1 MNSKNPM
8 GYEKINREQARQ
20 DALRVLDEYENV
32 LVFGF
37 KKNGESALVGVTDDE
52 IYDKLG
58 LAIAKMLENLGR
70 EVEAEAGFAEK
81 IAQKY
86 GKVK

>member
-1 MNSKNPM
+1 MEA
-8 GYEKINREQARQ
+8 EKINREQARQ

-37 KKNGESALVGVTDDE
+37 KKNGESALVGVTEDE

-58 LAIAKMLENLGR
+58 LAIAKMLEQLGR

-86 GKVK
+86 RKVK

>member
-1 MNSKNPM
+1 M
-8 GYEKINREQARQ
+8 GAEKISKEQARQ

-37 KKNGESALVGVTDDE
+37 KKNGESAVVGVTEDE

-58 LAIAKMLENLGR
+58 LAIVKILEQLGK
-70 EVEAEAGFAEK
+70 EVEAETGFSDR

>member
-1 MNSKNPM
+1 MET
-8 GYEKINREQARQ
+8 EKISKEQARK

-37 KKNGESALVGVTDDE
+37 KKNGESAVVGVTEDE

-58 LAIAKMLENLGR
+58 LAIVKILEQLGK
-70 EVEAEAGFAEK
+70 EVEAETGFSTR

>member
-1 MNSKNPM
+1 MEA
-8 GYEKINREQARQ
+8 EKINKEQARQ

-37 KKNGESALVGVTDDE
+37 KKNGESAVVGVTEDE

-58 LAIAKMLENLGR
+58 LAIAKMLEQLGR
-70 EVEAEAGFAEK
+70 EVEAEAGFADR

>member
-1 MNSKNPM
+1 MEV
-8 GYEKINREQARQ
+8 EKINREQARQ

-37 KKNGESALVGVTDDE
+37 KKNGESALVGVTEDE

-58 LAIAKMLENLGR
+58 LAIAKMLEQLGR
-70 EVEAEAGFAEK
+70 EVEAEAGFADR
-81 IAQKY
+81 IAKKY

>member
-1 MNSKNPM
+1 MEA
-8 GYEKINREQARQ
+8 EKISKEQARQ

-37 KKNGESALVGVTDDE
+37 KKNGESAVVGVTEDE

-58 LAIAKMLENLGR
+58 LAIVKILEQLGK
-70 EVEAEAGFAEK
+70 EVEAETGFLDR
-81 IAQKY
+81 IGQKY
-86 GKVK
+86 GQQ

>member
-1 MNSKNPM
+1 M
-8 GYEKINREQARQ
+8 GAEKISKEQARQ

-37 KKNGESALVGVTDDE
+37 KKNGESAVVGVTEDE

-58 LAIAKMLENLGR
+58 LAIVKILEQLGK
-70 EVEAEAGFAEK
+70 EVEAEAGFADR

>member
-1 MNSKNPM
+1 MKS
-8 GYEKINREQARQ
+8 EKIDREQARK

-37 KKNGESALVGVTDDE
+37 KRNGESALVGVTEDE
-52 IYDKLG
+52 VYDELG
-58 LAIAKMLENLGR
+58 LAIAKMLEQLGR
-70 EVEAEAGFAEK
+70 EVEAEASFYEK
-81 IAQKY
+81 LAKKY

>member
-1 MNSKNPM
+1 MET
-8 GYEKINREQARQ
+8 EKISKEQARK

-37 KKNGESALVGVTDDE
+37 KKNGESVLVGVTEDE
-52 IYDKLG
+52 IFDKLG
-58 LAIAKMLENLGR
+58 LAIVKILEQLGK
-70 EVEAEAGFAEK
+70 EVEAETGFAAR

>member
-1 MNSKNPM
+1 M
-8 GYEKINREQARQ
+8 EKIDKEQAKQ
-20 DALRVLDEYENV
+20 DALSMLDEYENV

-37 KKNGESALVGVTDDE
+37 KKNGQSALVAVTEDE

-58 LAIAKMLENLGR
+58 LAIVSLLERIAKD
-70 EVEAEAGFAEK
+70 VEKEAGFAER
-81 IAQKY
+81 ISQKY

>member
-1 MNSKNPM
+1 M
-8 GYEKINREQARQ
+8 EKIDKEQAKK
-20 DALRVLDEYENV
+20 DALSMLDEYENV

-37 KKNGESALVGVTDDE
+37 KKNGQSALVTITEDE

-58 LAIAKMLENLGR
+58 LAIASLLER
-70 EVEAEAGFAEK
+70 IAKDVEKEAGFAER

>member
-1 MNSKNPM
+1 MEH
-8 GYEKINREQARQ
+8 EKIDRERARK
-20 DALRVLDEYENV
+20 DALKVLDEYENV

-37 KKNGESALVGVTDDE
+37 KRNGQSALVGVTEDE

-58 LAIAKMLENLGR
+58 LAIAKMLEKLGK
-70 EVEAEAGFAEK
+70 EVEAEAGFAER

>member
-1 MNSKNPM
+1 M
-8 GYEKINREQARQ
+8 GYEKINREQARK

-81 IAQKY
+81 IAKNTE
-86 GKVK
+86 K

>member
-1 MNSKNPM
+1 MEA
-8 GYEKINREQARQ
+8 EKINKEQARQ

-37 KKNGESALVGVTDDE
+37 KKNGESAVVGVTEDE

-58 LAIAKMLENLGR
+58 LAIVKILEQLGK
-70 EVEAEAGFAEK
+70 EVEEETGFADR
-81 IAQKY
+81 IAKKY

>member
-1 MNSKNPM
+1 MEA
-8 GYEKINREQARQ
+8 EKISKEQARQ

-37 KKNGESALVGVTDDE
+37 KKNGESALVGVTEDE

-58 LAIAKMLENLGR
+58 LAIAKMLEQLGR
-70 EVEAEAGFAEK
+70 EVEEETGFAAR
-81 IAQKY
+81 IALKY
-86 GKVK
+86 KKVK

>member
-1 MNSKNPM
+1 M
-8 GYEKINREQARQ
+8 GTEKISKEQARQ

-37 KKNGESALVGVTDDE
+37 KKNGESAVVGVTEDE

-58 LAIAKMLENLGR
+58 LAIVKILEQLGK
-70 EVEAEAGFAEK
+70 EVEAEAGFADR

>member
-1 MNSKNPM
+1 M
-8 GYEKINREQARQ
+8 GAEKISKEQARQ

-37 KKNGESALVGVTDDE
+37 KKNGESAVVGVTEDE

-58 LAIAKMLENLGR
+58 LAIVKILEQLGK
-70 EVEAEAGFAEK
+70 EVEGETGFADR
-81 IAQKY
+81 IAKKY

>member
-1 MNSKNPM
+1 MET
-8 GYEKINREQARQ
+8 EKISKEQARK

-37 KKNGESALVGVTDDE
+37 KKNGESAVVGVTEDE

-58 LAIAKMLENLGR
+58 LAIVKILEQLGK
-70 EVEAEAGFAEK
+70 EVEAEAGFADR

>member
-1 MNSKNPM
+1 MKS
-8 GYEKINREQARQ
+8 EKIDREQARQ

-37 KKNGESALVGVTDDE
+37 KRNGQSALVGVTEDE

-58 LAIAKMLENLGR
+58 LAIAKMLEQLGK
-70 EVEAEAGFAEK
+70 EVEAEAGFAER
-81 IAQKY
+81 IAKRY